1 MAARQSGAFV
11 ATHLVIPSD
20 LTAAREVEKRVSDQV
35 ARYSYDEA
43 ARFAIKLAVEEGLNN
58 AIKHGNRFDPTKMVE
73 VQYEINENR
82 VSVTITDEGPG
93 FDPADVPDPTADEN
107 LEKPCGRG
115 IMLMRAYMD
124 EVRYNDIGNQVYF
137 VKHNSS

>member
-1 MAARQSGAFV
+1 M
-11 ATHLVIPSD
+11 VIPSE
-20 LTAAREVEKRVSDQV
+20 LAAAREVEKRVSEQV

-43 ARFAIKLAVEEGLNN
+43 ARFAIKLAVEEGLTN
-58 AIKHGNRFDPTKMVE
+58 AIKHGNRFDPTKSVE
-73 VQYEINENR
+73 VQYDIDENH

-124 EVRYNDIGNQVYF
+124 QVEYNERGNRVRLRKRNNHDRPCPP
-137 VKHNSS
+137 KTLTT